1 MHFHSKQRILQIAWL
16 DASIAIQPLLPQI
29 RKHATSSN
37 LPRSSRVVDV
47 GQGESFWTSAILLL
61 QPFVHPLL
69 ESRSSSAHVAQLRTS
84 TFWIKEQAA
93 DAEISCG
100 NKAAESK
107 ER

>member
-1 MHFHSKQRILQIAWL
+1 M
-16 DASIAIQPLLPQI
+16 
-29 RKHATSSN
+29 
-37 LPRSSRVVDV
+37 
-47 GQGESFWTSAILLL
+47 
-61 QPFVHPLL
+61 L